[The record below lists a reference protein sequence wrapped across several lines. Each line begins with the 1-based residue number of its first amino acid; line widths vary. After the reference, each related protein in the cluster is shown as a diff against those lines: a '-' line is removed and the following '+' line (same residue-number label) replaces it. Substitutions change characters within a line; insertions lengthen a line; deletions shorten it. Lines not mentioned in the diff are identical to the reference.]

1 MCMGGRIRIE
11 KWVDKISQPIVH
23 LQWKKNANYYA
34 ILLLDMVRRGV
45 FRAPFDK
52 TPPFGPLQTL
62 PRHMVTTYLHICA
75 LDGMQKQPRQ
85 PPPPH
90 PQNAWL
96 KAYERVVRRTRTTTT
111 TEATES
117 KAKMTSLALLLPPSQ
132 PPERDPRRPS
142 LSYVEIANERLTCLE
157 ADFAAEQAT
166 NRSLDQQLEELTTLC
181 KTQSATIEALKA
193 ELLAVRASHTRE
205 LDRLNML
212 HAVEVDELKKKH
224 HRHMQDA
231 IISNQH
237 TIATRQALAKVSA
250 GCMLVHG
257 MRSMYVCMQTET
269 FMGGIDDHDGVQDF
283 LAYIDRF
290 HVETT
295 ALTKSAAATH

>member
-1 MCMGGRIRIE
+1 MEPVHHQPGTEQDRRRRRNPMTAHHSDESVQLDDELVCILMEIERGYLDFPRPLQIRIE

-62 PRHMVTTYLHICA
+62 PRHMICA

-132 PPERDPRRPS
+132 LPERDPRRPS
-142 LSYVEIANERLTCLE
+142 LSYVEIANERLTRLE
-157 ADFAAEQAT
+157 ADLAAEQAT
-166 NRSLDQQLEELTTLC
+166 NRSLDQQLEVQYIVTT
-181 KTQSATIEALKA
+181 
-193 ELLAVRASHTRE
+193 R
-205 LDRLNML
+205 
-212 HAVEVDELKKKH
+212 
-224 HRHMQDA
+224 
-231 IISNQH
+231 
-237 TIATRQALAKVSA
+237 
-250 GCMLVHG
+250 
-257 MRSMYVCMQTET
+257 
-269 FMGGIDDHDGVQDF
+269 DDDS
-283 LAYIDRF
+283 
-290 HVETT
+290 
-295 ALTKSAAATH
+295 KSWE